1 MTVIIFLLTLFI
13 LAGCGLKTSVE
24 MGTEIISAKETVAL
38 IAENDVILVD
48 ARSSMDYKKGHLG
61 TKTNDVNTKNSN
73 TKQELNTLNVSVF
86 ELVLSWSATSQ
97 SRFSREVISF
107 IYSSFFRCCQI
118 IRPTRIQH
126 YKIGIIDMII
136 VNGQDI
142 L

>member
-61 TKTNDVNTKNSN
+61 NAV
-73 TKQELNTLNVSVF
+73 NVSR
-86 ELVLSWSATSQ
+86 A
-97 SRFSREVISF
+97 
-107 IYSSFFRCCQI
+107 
-118 IRPTRIQH
+118 
-126 YKIGIIDMII
+126 DI
-136 VNGQDI
+136 VTNAPQP
-142 L
+142 LA